1 MRAVTTATAA
11 LVLGVERKS
20 LDNLL
25 NRIDPGA
32 LPRGRQGV
40 ERRIPIALLETLA
53 ITSDLMATLG
63 SPARETFHVAR
74 LIAAAEGARAQLGPF
89 VSVSVDLP
97 SLRRELNERLE
108 QAIERVVRRPRG
120 RPRGRPPTR
129 R

>member
-11 LVLGVERKS
+11 LVLGIERKS

-25 NRIDPGA
+25 NRIGPGV

-53 ITSDLMATLG
+53 ITADLMETLG

-74 LIAAAEGARAQLGPF
+74 MLADAPGVRAQLGPF
-89 VSVSVDLP
+89 VNLSVDLP
-97 SLRRELNERLE
+97 ALRLELSEKLE

-120 RPRGRPPTR
+120 RPRARN
-129 R
+129 

>member
-25 NRIDPGA
+25 NRIDPDA
-32 LPRGRQGV
+32 LPKGRQGV

-74 LIAAAEGARAQLGPF
+74 LIAATPTADGARAQLGPF
-89 VSVSVDLP
+89 ISVSVDLP
-97 SLRRELNERLE
+97 ALRREINERLE

-120 RPRGRPPTR
+120 RPRAR